1 MRIIKHTETPNG
13 APVQFHK
20 LRRAEID
27 FADGTIAATVHS
39 WVNEQV
45 YASGANPTWAW
56 TVVLPL
62 SLAQT
67 IDQLEAAVIAA
78 PNSPFA
84 GGSVGPDLVTDL
96 DTAKARRWAQLRA
109 ERNSRE
115 LGTFHWSGLE
125 FDADA
130 DAQRRLSAAG
140 RRAAAALESDAP
152 SWVSVLD
159 WTLADNTTVMLT
171 AQNVLEVWAALDE
184 HVARVHATARTLR
197 EQIEAAQTIEAV
209 EAVTWPT

>member
-67 IDQLEAAVIAA
+67 IDQLEAAVVAA

-109 ERNSRE
+109 ERNDRE
-115 LGTFHWSGLE
+115 YGGFTWDGSA
-125 FDADA
+125 FD
-130 DAQRRLSAAG
+130 
-140 RRAAAALESDAP
+140 SDAR
-152 SWVSVLD
+152 SQSRIQGAAQLATLAAMASETFSID
-159 WTLADNTTVMLT
+159 WTLADNTVRTLSGSDMLAVGT
-171 AQNVLEVWAALDE
+171 AMGTHIAAM
-184 HVARVHATARTLR
+184 HATARTLR
-197 EQIEAAQTIEAV
+197 EQLEAAQTIEAV
-209 EAVTWPT
+209 EAVTWPA